1 MIISLALSF
10 IAIASGTL
18 LTYTY
23 DEDAPLASRL
33 CSGACI
39 GFGALGLIGFVLA
52 SFFGLT
58 MATLALTGAVF
69 ATAFLLLI
77 NEKRRAKV
85 DDDWTRVWQ
94 AIGRASARPDRWAVI
109 YFLFYAT
116 VAIVMWLVFSRA
128 LLDKPD
134 GIATGVLNN
143 YGDLP
148 FHISV
153 ITRFAFGQN
162 FPPEDP
168 TFAGVRFTYPFI
180 TDFISAMF
188 VRAGASLRDSL
199 FIENYIIGVALVGVL
214 HRFGQQ
220 LLRNRIAALLT
231 PVLVILNGGF
241 GWAMFFS
248 DVNQSE
254 GGVFGVLRHISH
266 SYTILPEVGLG
277 WRWGNAVTSL
287 LVPQRGFLLG
297 IPLAAIVF
305 TQWWASLRSSE
316 EEKSEKAKGKKV
328 VRHENKLKATG
339 KANQESAESG
349 DQSSSLF
356 TFYFFLLPSSRR
368 MLAAG
373 AVAGLLPLI
382 HAHSFLAVMMV
393 GAFLVPWKFRRGWL
407 AYGATALLTLFIYA
421 IGIYFEALTATRVK
435 VAIVALAIGLS
446 VSLFFLLPMA
456 HLRLWIC
463 FFVLALGIGAPQIVW
478 STHGSAI
485 KTENFAAWKFGWDSD
500 QEPAKDPV
508 HATVAGRLASLGS
521 HVEPQPLNTAPPI
534 RAWMNRLPYV
544 AWFWLMNTGAFI
556 PLLIT
561 ALLWKSEDYL
571 VPRKLLFFY
580 LPFTLCF
587 IVPNLV
593 KLAPWIWDNVKI
605 LFYWWLASAPIV
617 ALLLARLWEGK
628 VWHRI
633 LAASLFIVLTLAGAL
648 DVFALMTRQGEYQEF
663 DRDGVDFAEL
673 IKEQTP
679 PRATILHAPVHNT
692 PVFLTGRRSLM
703 GYPGHIWTH
712 GLDYGPRETEIKR
725 IYAGAPDAEG
735 LLAKYGVDYVVID
748 PQELSLMKV
757 NTDFF
762 KRYPEVANT
771 GEYHLYKITR

>member
-1 MIISLALSF
+1 MIISLTLSL

-39 GFGALGLIGFVLA
+39 GFGALGLVGFVFA
-52 SFFGLT
+52 SFLGLT
-58 MATLALTGAVF
+58 MTTLGLTAAVLATP
-69 ATAFLLLI
+69 FLLLT
-77 NEKRRAKV
+77 NEERRARLNE
-85 DDDWTRVWQ
+85 DINRALL
-94 AIGRASARPDRWAVI
+94 AISRASTRPDAWAFI
-109 YFLFYAT
+109 YFLFYAA
-116 VAIVMWLVFSRA
+116 VAIIMWLVFSRA

-134 GIATGVLNN
+134 GIYTGVLNN

-148 FHISV
+148 FHLSV

-199 FIENYIIGVALVGVL
+199 FIENYIIGVSLVGVL

-220 LLRNRIAALLT
+220 LLRNRTAAILT
-231 PVLVILNGGF
+231 PVLIILNGGF

-248 DVNQSE
+248 DVNQSD

-266 SYTILPEVGLG
+266 SYTILPEVAQG

-305 TQWWASLRSSE
+305 TQWWAATKK
-316 EEKSEKAKGKKV
+316 KSVPPA
-328 VRHENKLKATG
+328 
-339 KANQESAESG
+339 SAGGSKRRLNPPADAG
-349 DQSSSLF
+349 GTDRN
-356 TFYFFLLPSSRR
+356 SSRR

-382 HAHSFLAVMMV
+382 HAHSFMAVMMV
-393 GAFLVPWKFRRGWL
+393 GAVLALINLRRWREW
-407 AYGATALLTLFIYA
+407 F
-421 IGIYFEALTATRVK
+421 
-435 VAIVALAIGLS
+435 
-446 VSLFFLLPMA
+446 LFFLVA
-456 HLRLWIC
+456 SII
-463 FFVLALGIGAPQIVW
+463 AIPQLLW
-478 STHGSAI
+478 STHGTAVSTRAFI
-485 KTENFAAWKFGWDSD
+485 AWQFGWDRSG
-500 QEPAKDPV
+500 EN
-508 HATVAGRLASLGS
+508 LF
-521 HVEPQPLNTAPPI
+521 
-534 RAWMNRLPYV
+534 
-544 AWFWLMNTGAFI
+544 WFWFKNTGLFI

-561 ALLWKSEDYL
+561 ALLWKREDYL
-571 VPRKLLFFY
+571 VPRKLLLFY
-580 LPFTLCF
+580 LPFALCF

-617 ALLLARLWEGK
+617 ALLLARLWESGP
-628 VWHRI
+628 WQRG
-633 LAASLFIVLTLAGAL
+633 LAASLLVVLTLSGAL
-648 DVFALMTRQGEYQEF
+648 DVFALATRQGEYQEF
-663 DRDGVDFAEL
+663 DRDGINFAEM
-673 IKEQTP
+673 IKQRTP
-679 PRATILHAPVHNT
+679 PTATILHAPIHNT

-712 GLDYGPRETEIKR
+712 GLDYGPRETEIKH
-725 IYAGAPDAEG
+725 IYAGAPDAVS

-748 PQELSLMKV
+748 PQENSLMKV
-757 NTDFF
+757 NTEFF
-762 KRYPEVANT
+762 RRYPEIANT

>member
-58 MATLALTGAVF
+58 ILTLALTGTVL
-69 ATAFLLLI
+69 ATPFLLLI
-77 NEKRRAKV
+77 NEERRAKV
-85 DDDWTRVWQ
+85 GDDCNRAWS
-94 AIGRASARPDRWAVI
+94 AISRASSRPSRWAVI

-116 VAIVMWLVFSRA
+116 VVIVMWLVFARA
-128 LLDKPD
+128 LLDKSD
-134 GIATGVLNN
+134 GIYTGVLNN

-188 VRAGASLRDSL
+188 LRAGASLRDSL

-220 LLRNRIAALLT
+220 LLRDRTAALLT

-248 DVNQSE
+248 DVNQSD

-266 SYTILPEVGLG
+266 SYTILPEVALG

-305 TQWWASLRSSE
+305 TQWWAAMQN
-316 EEKSEKAKGKKV
+316 AKGKEQSAK
-328 VRHENKLKATG
+328 G
-339 KANQESAESG
+339 KETR
-349 DQSSSLF
+349 SSKKPIPSQPDASLF
-356 TFYFFLLPSSRR
+356 APGSLPSRR

-382 HAHSFLAVMMV
+382 HAHSFIAVMMV
-393 GAFLVPWKFRRGWL
+393 GAFLALINLRRWREW
-407 AYGATALLTLFIYA
+407 F
-421 IGIYFEALTATRVK
+421 
-435 VAIVALAIGLS
+435 
-446 VSLFFLLPMA
+446 LFFLVA
-456 HLRLWIC
+456 SII
-463 FFVLALGIGAPQIVW
+463 AIPQLLW
-478 STHGSAI
+478 STHGTAVSTRA
-485 KTENFAAWKFGWDSD
+485 FLAWQFGWDRSD
-500 QEPAKDPV
+500 E
-508 HATVAGRLASLGS
+508 
-521 HVEPQPLNTAPPI
+521 NFF
-534 RAWMNRLPYV
+534 
-544 AWFWLMNTGAFI
+544 WFWFKNTGLFI

-571 VPRKLLFFY
+571 VARKLLFFY

-587 IVPNLV
+587 IIPNMA

-628 VWHRI
+628 VWHRG
-633 LAASLFIVLTLAGAL
+633 LAASLFIMLTLAGAL

-663 DRDGVDFAEL
+663 DRDGINFAEM
-673 IKEQTP
+673 IKQQTP

-725 IYAGAPDAEG
+725 IYAGAPDAES

-748 PQELSLMKV
+748 PQEHSLMTV
-757 NTDFF
+757 NTAFF
-762 KRYPEVANT
+762 SRYPEVGSI